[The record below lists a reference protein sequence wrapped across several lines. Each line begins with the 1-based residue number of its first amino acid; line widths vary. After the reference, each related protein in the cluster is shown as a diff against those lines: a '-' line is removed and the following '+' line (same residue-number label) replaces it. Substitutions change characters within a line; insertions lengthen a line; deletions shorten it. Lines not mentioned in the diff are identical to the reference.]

1 MNPFKRISVFL
12 VATVLLAIAGCA
24 SKSEKQGGGGSYFGD
39 AAITAKVKKA
49 IYSEPSLKVTGIG
62 VNTEDQVVR
71 LTGSV
76 KSRADR
82 AKAAQVAGRV
92 DGVKRVKNE
101 LQVKQ

>member
-1 MNPFKRISVFL
+1 MYPFKRMSVFL
-12 VATVLLAIAGCA
+12 VTTVLLAIAGCA
-24 SKSEKQGGGGSYFGD
+24 ANSEKRGGGSYFGD